1 MISLDFGHCLTYHQ
15 NLGDSVVESP
25 WLPILGFGEARRMD
39 RDTLNTTIS
48 DGPIRITMNDGSTY
62 DIWLSLVWMV
72 KVARLLT
79 SVISYHAIR
88 GKSKDGLPYSN
99 LASLRLAGE
108 RFDLHSMRLRFK
120 DRANAKKPQPVDS

>member
-25 WLPILGFGEARRMD
+25 SLPILGFGEARRMD

-62 DIWLSLVWMV
+62 DIQDQKSMLVDATTAYVLQRASDGRLQAVWLSLVWMV
-72 KVARLLT
+72 KVERL
-79 SVISYHAIR
+79 
-88 GKSKDGLPYSN
+88 
-99 LASLRLAGE
+99 
-108 RFDLHSMRLRFK
+108 
-120 DRANAKKPQPVDS
+120 